1 MQGISQTIKGLPRC
15 EGNTL
20 IEMLVI
26 VGIIGV
32 ITGAAL
38 PHFDTRR
45 QDVHS
50 VMRHLVGEFR
60 TARTQAL
67 TTGTHY
73 ALHAPSADRLNV
85 QRLQQAIDGSW
96 QLATVTQRIALPSH
110 LTLSMVP
117 DKIEF
122 NTRGTMI
129 TAPEP
134 LYVYLSDRYG
144 TKVHSF
150 SVWPSGQVR
159 EEF

>member
-1 MQGISQTIKGLPRC
+1 MHGVSKLTGPLRRC

-20 IEMLVI
+20 IELLII

-45 QDVHS
+45 QDVHT
-50 VMRHLVGEFR
+50 VMRELVGQFR

-73 ALHAPSADRLNV
+73 ALHMPAADSLNV
-85 QRLQQAIDGSW
+85 QRLEQAVDGTW

-117 DKIEF
+117 NTIEF
-122 NTRGTMI
+122 NTRGTMV
-129 TAPEP
+129 TSAGP

-144 TKVHSF
+144 SQVHSF
-150 SVWPSGQVR
+150 SVWPSGQVH